1 MHEIFNL
8 KFFHKLEVSSL
19 LINTL
24 KYIHHLLQYN
34 WVNQTSTKFI
44 LSYMYCATLKI
55 NLAPVGGVS

>member
-1 MHEIFNL
+1 MKKKEIENLMHEIFNL

-34 WVNQTSTKFI
+34 
-44 LSYMYCATLKI
+44 
-55 NLAPVGGVS
+55 